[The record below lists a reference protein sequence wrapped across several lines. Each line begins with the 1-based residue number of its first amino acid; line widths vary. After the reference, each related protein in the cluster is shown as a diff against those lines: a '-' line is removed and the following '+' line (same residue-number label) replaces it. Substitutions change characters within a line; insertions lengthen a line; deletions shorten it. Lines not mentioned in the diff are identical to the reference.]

1 MYLPV
6 YPTSGYK
13 NPIDWRE
20 FLGQIKSRGIILSFT
35 LAFGMW
41 LYVSLNGNYSTFL
54 EVPVKLVTN
63 ENQAIESEIPKKILV
78 EVKGRGWDLLNLK
91 YIQKNFECRID
102 LSKFAQTSGDIEISH
117 SKLLQS
123 LTALELTEIKNIN
136 PDYFI
141 VTLGNVDSKDVPI
154 ENNIIIIP
162 RPGFVQV
169 GLVELTPNSANIKGY
184 SKVIKE
190 IQNVPTEKL
199 VLEDVFHK
207 TKGRINVLDT
217 FNQSIRIKPKNIAYS
232 FNVQQDCNLEL
243 NQIPIEVRGG
253 QYEIT
258 NRLSPLRINVF
269 IQGGV
274 EEIANIN
281 PGDVRV
287 VLDYKEIIN
296 DSTGILV
303 PKVILPPNVN
313 LIKTEPRFIYHYI
326 YKSGLLN

>member
-1 MYLPV
+1 MPA

-13 NPIDWRE
+13 NPLDWRE

-63 ENQAIESEIPKKILV
+63 ENQAIESEIPDKILV

-91 YIQKNFECRID
+91 YIQKSFECRID
-102 LSKFAQTSGDIEISH
+102 LSKFAQTSGDVEIGH

-141 VTLGNVDSKDVPI
+141 VTLGNVDSKDVTV
-154 ENNIIIIP
+154 ESNITVIP
-162 RPGFVQV
+162 RQGFVQV
-169 GLVELTPNSANIKGY
+169 GNFELAPNTTNIKGY

-190 IQNVPTEKL
+190 IRSILTENV
-199 VLEDVFHK
+199 VLEDVFKK

-217 FNQSIRIKPKNIAYS
+217 FNQSIRIKPRNISYS
-232 FNVQQDCNLEL
+232 FDVQQNCNIEL
-243 NQIPIEVRGG
+243 RQLPIEVRGG
-253 QYEIT
+253 QYEISS
-258 NRLSPLRINVF
+258 RLSPLRINVLL
-269 IQGGV
+269 QGGV
-274 EEIANIN
+274 EEIAKIN

-303 PKVILPPNVN
+303 PKIILPPNVN
-313 LIKTEPRFIYHYI
+313 LIKTEPKFIYHNI

>member
-1 MYLPV
+1 MPA

-13 NPIDWRE
+13 NPLDWRE

-63 ENQAIESEIPKKILV
+63 ENQAIESEIPDKILV

-91 YIQKNFECRID
+91 YIQKSFECKVD
-102 LSKFAQTSGDIEISH
+102 LSNFAQTFGDVEISR

-123 LTALELTEIKNIN
+123 LTALEQTEIKNIN

-141 VTLGNVDSKDVPI
+141 VTLGNVDSKDVQI
-154 ENNIIIIP
+154 ESNMTIIP
-162 RPGFVQV
+162 RQGFVLV
-169 GLVELTPNSANIKGY
+169 GNVELSPNTTNIKGY
-184 SKVIKE
+184 SEIIKE
-190 IQNVPTEKL
+190 IRSIKTENI
-199 VLEDVFHK
+199 VLDDVFKK

-217 FNQSIRIKPKNIAYS
+217 FHQSIRIKPRNITYS
-232 FNVQQDCNLEL
+232 FDVQQNCNIEL
-243 NQIPIEVRGG
+243 KQLPIEVRGG

-258 NRLSPLRINVF
+258 TRLSPLRINV
-269 IQGGV
+269 ILQGGV
-274 EEIANIN
+274 EEIAKIN
-281 PGDVRV
+281 PVDVRV

-303 PKVILPPNVN
+303 PKIILPPNVN
-313 LIKTEPRFIYHYI
+313 LIKTEPKFIYHYI

>member
-1 MYLPV
+1 MPA

-13 NPIDWRE
+13 NPLDWRE
-20 FLGQIKSRGIILSFT
+20 FLGQIKSPGIILSFT

-63 ENQAIESEIPKKILV
+63 ENQAIESEIPDKILV
-78 EVKGRGWDLLNLK
+78 EVKGQGWDLLNLK
-91 YIQKNFECRID
+91 YIQKSFECRVD
-102 LSKFAQTSGDIEISH
+102 LSNFAQAFGDVEISR
-117 SKLLQS
+117 SRLLQS
-123 LTALELTEIKNIN
+123 LTALEQTEIKNIN

-141 VTLGNVDSKDVPI
+141 VTLGNVDSKDVQI
-154 ENNIIIIP
+154 ENNITIIP
-162 RPGFVQV
+162 RQGFVQV
-169 GLVELTPNSANIKGY
+169 GDVELTPNITNIKGY

-190 IQNVPTEKL
+190 IRSTLTENI
-199 VLEDVFHK
+199 VVEDVFKK

-217 FNQSIRIKPKNIAYS
+217 FNQSIRIKPRNISYS
-232 FNVQQDCNLEL
+232 FDVQQNCNIEL
-243 NQIPIEVRGG
+243 RQLPIEVRGG

-258 NRLSPLRINVF
+258 NRLSPLRINVLL
-269 IQGGV
+269 QGGV
-274 EEIANIN
+274 EEIAKIN

-313 LIKTEPRFIYHYI
+313 LIKTEPKFIYHNI